1 MMSHLIIYT
10 SLKSYSTHPY
20 HLIYPPR
27 SARLKIV
34 FVLLHT
40 VPLKMHAGWKKKS
53 SSEIT
58 IDPKANPYDCPSI
71 VLWPSCRAEGINSS
85 HQFSNFETRLKCLGL

>member
-1 MMSHLIIYT
+1 
-10 SLKSYSTHPY
+10 
-20 HLIYPPR
+20 
-27 SARLKIV
+27 
-34 FVLLHT
+34 
-40 VPLKMHAGWKKKS
+40 MHEGWKKKG

-85 HQFSNFETRLKCLGL
+85 HQTAWIRLRPHINRQKQFRDIFRFREDIPENREKKPVSV